1 MSAPRRRSRR
11 KEEPDEHPD
20 ERWMASYMD
29 MVTVLMCMFIVLF
42 AMSTVDQAKFEQ
54 LKASLATGFGTEESN
69 TVDTAKGVV
78 VPPSMVDDEEVVD
91 PDADL
96 ATQAALEVKDLTV
109 LRDQLQEGLET
120 KGLQDDVRFEIDER
134 GLTIRL
140 VSSEMFF
147 EPDLA
152 DLTTQARGV
161 LNVIGPILK
170 PTAYDVS
177 VEGHTAQ
184 VRQFTDSA
192 LDWELSSSRSVN
204 VLRYLMDPGGIAYNR
219 IKAVGYGESRPLT
232 AGATAEQRAQNRRV
246 DIVVL
251 SGQSE
256 AVRQLM
262 PAIVD
267 GQIVFPEPSGEAGK
281 TEEVLPASNH

>member
-1 MSAPRRRSRR
+1 MSTKRRRRPQ
-11 KEEPDEHPD
+11 EEEDNHPD

-42 AMSTVDQAKFEQ
+42 AMSSVDQQKFSQ
-54 LKASLATGFGTEESN
+54 LKDSLATGFGAAETN
-69 TVDTAKGVV
+69 TVDTAVGVV
-78 VPPSMVDDEEVVD
+78 VPPEKVDNEEIIE
-91 PDADL
+91 PDAAL
-96 ATQAALEVKDLTV
+96 AAREVEDLTA
-109 LRDQLQEGLET
+109 LQEAIYA
-120 KGLQDDVRFEIDER
+120 GLQEKGMEDAVRFELDER

-147 EPDLA
+147 APDLA
-152 DLTTQARGV
+152 DLTNAAEQV
-161 LNVIGPILK
+161 LDTVGPALA
-170 PTAYDVS
+170 PTTYQVS

-184 VRQFTDSA
+184 VRQFADNA

-204 VLRYLMDPGGIAYNR
+204 VLRYLVSQGGVVQDR

-232 AGATAEQRAQNRRV
+232 PGLTAAELAQNRRV

-256 AVRQLM
+256 DVRSLI
-262 PAIVD
+262 PGIVAERD
-267 GQIVFPEPSGEAGK
+267 ATAG
-281 TEEVLPASNH
+281 T

>member
-1 MSAPRRRSRR
+1 MSTSKRR
-11 KEEPDEHPD
+11 KPKVEEENHPD

-42 AMSTVDQAKFEQ
+42 AMSSVDQQKFEQ
-54 LKASLATGFGTEESN
+54 LKDSLATGFGAAETN
-69 TVDTAKGVV
+69 TVDTAVGII
-78 VPPSMVDDEEVVD
+78 VPPDKVDDEEIIE
-91 PDADL
+91 PDASL
-96 ATQAALEVKDLTV
+96 AAKEVDDLTA
-109 LRDQLQEGLET
+109 LQDAIYAGLQEKGLE
-120 KGLQDDVRFEIDER
+120 DAVRFEMDER

-147 EPDLA
+147 APDLA
-152 DLTTQARGV
+152 DLTAAATQV
-161 LNVIGPILK
+161 LDTVGPALA
-170 PTAYDVS
+170 PTTYQVS

-184 VRQFTDSA
+184 VRQFASDP

-204 VLRYLMDPGGIAYNR
+204 VLRYLVANGGVVQGQ

-232 AGATAEQRAQNRRV
+232 PGTTAEELARNRRV

-256 AVRQLM
+256 DVRSLI
-262 PAIVD
+262 PGIVAER
-267 GQIVFPEPSGEAGK
+267 QAAAG
-281 TEEVLPASNH
+281 N

>member
-1 MSAPRRRSRR
+1 MSASKRRRP
-11 KEEPDEHPD
+11 KVEEDEHPD

-42 AMSTVDQAKFEQ
+42 AMSSVDAEKFAQ
-54 LKASLATGFGTEESN
+54 LKESLATGFGAEETN
-69 TVDTAKGVV
+69 TVDTAVGIV
-78 VPPSMVDDEEVVD
+78 VPPDKVDSEEVIEPDAALAAKEVDDLTALQ
-91 PDADL
+91 DAIY
-96 ATQAALEVKDLTV
+96 AG
-109 LRDQLQEGLET
+109 LQEKGLE
-120 KGLQDDVRFEIDER
+120 DAVRFEMDER

-147 EPDLA
+147 APDLA
-152 DLTTQARGV
+152 DLTGEAVRV
-161 LNVIGPILK
+161 LDTVGPALA
-170 PTAYDVS
+170 PTTYQVS

-184 VRQFTDSA
+184 VRQFADNA

-204 VLRYLMDPGGIAYNR
+204 VLRYLVSQGGVVQDR

-232 AGATAEQRAQNRRV
+232 PGLTAAELAQNRRV

-256 AVRQLM
+256 DVRSLI
-262 PAIVD
+262 PGIVAERD
-267 GQIVFPEPSGEAGK
+267 ATAG
-281 TEEVLPASNH
+281 T